1 MKEIIKSLG
10 NAFAIKTFL
19 QIFLVF
25 AMLFTLGGIMVFI
38 PVGILYH
45 FDVRPWVLA
54 IVGWGA
60 WAGFLILMVIVY
72 YIKRAD
78 FNNKLHLVLSLVSQ
92 INGVGLG
99 LLALKKALTKKKKD
113 KKPG

>member
-19 QIFLVF
+19 QIFLILAV
-25 AMLFTLGGIMVFI
+25 LFTLGGIIVFI

-78 FNNKLHLVLSLVSQ
+78 FNNKLHLVASIVSQ
-92 INGVGLG
+92 VNGVGLG
-99 LLALKKALTKKKKD
+99 LLALKKTLFKKD
-113 KKPG
+113 KKNKKK